1 MIILSE
7 ESIKEYIIEKLDML
21 FHKQLTEMKQH
32 ISKSLLTSIDEAKK
46 SNNIVMM
53 GRVQK
58 VRRRIRRNKKGRMV
72 LQKNIKRSAIKGYK
86 LSGNTVK
93 RIPAAARIK
102 KARLLK
108 RSWKTTRKAKLRRS
122 LIKRKLSIM
131 RRKSMGIR

>member
-21 FHKQLTEMKQH
+21 LQNQLTEMKQH
-32 ISKSLLTSIDEAKK
+32 ISKTLLTSIDEAKK

>member
-21 FHKQLTEMKQH
+21 LQNHLTEMKQH
-32 ISKSLLTSIDEAKK
+32 ISKTLLTSIDEAKK